1 MQVIPCPLAM
11 WVEVVEALQFPLQV
25 LLLWLAGCFQLLL
38 LVSRRPQVLQLSHCW
53 IQLQT
58 AFLWQLPSHQDVA
71 LEWIGFLA
79 FLVFSQKK
87 THGSWL
93 KTLLEHEMKVL

>member
-38 LVSRRPQVLQLSHCW
+38 QVWRRPQFLQPSHCW
-53 IQLQT
+53 IQLQK

-71 LEWIGFLA
+71 LEWIGFLV